1 MANKSRG
8 SRLRAVLC
16 IMLCLVFITG
26 CGRSLVITTGFR
38 RGEVFRLGKEK
49 CMIAQVRVYLLDL
62 QKRSEAMYGA
72 AVWESSDKEALQQAV
87 KDQALSQ
94 ITRVKALGQIAVS
107 RNVMLSNDE
116 KLLAEQVERSF
127 YDGLSED
134 EKKYIGLDEKGLL
147 KVVNEYA
154 LADKVYR
161 SLGENAEKIYGDFF
175 EKTQCDLNAKYWQK
189 VSLKKIEGNTEAPGL
204 WECYQT
210 YFGKEGAE
218 ETGAVEETEAVEET
232 GEQKAAQ

>member
-38 RGEVFRLGKEK
+38 RGEVFRLGNEK
-49 CMIAQVRVYLLDL
+49 CMIAQVSVYLLDL
-62 QKRSEAMYGA
+62 QKQNEKLYGS
-72 AVWESSDKEALQQAV
+72 AVWESSDKEALQQSV
-87 KDQALSQ
+87 KEQALSQ
-94 ITRVKALGQIAVS
+94 ITRVKALKRIAVS

-116 KLLAEQVERSF
+116 KLLAEQFERSY

-147 KVVNEYA
+147 KAVNEYV

-161 SLGENAEKIYGDFF
+161 SLGENAEKVYEEFF
-175 EKTQCDLNAKYWQK
+175 DKTQCDLNTKYWQK
-189 VSLKKIEGNTEAPGL
+189 VKLKKVEGNIEAPGL

-210 YFGKEGAE
+210 YFGEERVKEAE
-218 ETGAVEETEAVEET
+218 EAGET
-232 GEQKAAQ
+232 GTTEKTEEK